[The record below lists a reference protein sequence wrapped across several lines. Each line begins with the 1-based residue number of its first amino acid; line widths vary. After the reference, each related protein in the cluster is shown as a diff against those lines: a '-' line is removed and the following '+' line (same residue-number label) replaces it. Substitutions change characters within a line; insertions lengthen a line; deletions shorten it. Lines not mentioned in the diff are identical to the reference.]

1 MRKLLLLFL
10 CGAAAT
16 ACVDSDYDLSDVETD
31 DIAIGSDDS
40 EFEIPLANIRVYTK
54 DIANG
59 AADIE
64 TLLRKADIWLPATL
78 PGGSDHV
85 DLLRIGEASY
95 VDGLFEA
102 LLDEM
107 QRDNAKRN
115 AVTDL
120 VWEDHRA
127 DFAPLLNVSAG
138 DEQAFREAFSTLY
151 ATAKVRNELHAEFSG
166 YLSGE
171 LRIDPLRYDLGH
183 VDISEDVVDM
193 LADNLDPEGTPDA
206 RNTLHLTGT
215 LQNRLPVAAELA
227 PEFTVQ
233 GRTLLDFSVAADAS
247 QQPAQIPETQIFAEE
262 FRLLL
267 NDAEILIPVQLT
279 RYYPG
284 RGFAPDANEAQID
297 IRLHLVK
304 RGSLKLDI

>member
-31 DIAIGSDDS
+31 NIAIGSDDS
-40 EFEIPLANIRVYTK
+40 EFEIPLASIRVYTK

-59 AADIE
+59 ASDIE
-64 TLLRKADIWLPATL
+64 TLLRKADIWLPAAM
-78 PGGSDHV
+78 PDGSDHV
-85 DLLRIGEASY
+85 DLTRLGETAY
-95 VDGLFEA
+95 IDALFDA
-102 LLDEM
+102 LLGEM
-107 QRDNAKRN
+107 QRDAAKRD

-127 DFAPLLNVSAG
+127 AFAPLLSVSAN
-138 DEQAFREAFSTLY
+138 DEQAFREAFATLY
-151 ATAKVRNELHAEFSG
+151 ATAGVQNELRTQFSG
-166 YLSGE
+166 YLSNE
-171 LRIDPLRYDLGH
+171 LQIDPLRYDLGH

-206 RNTLHLTGT
+206 RNTLHLAGS
-215 LQNRLPVAAELA
+215 LQNRLPVSAELA
-227 PEFTVQ
+227 PEFTAQ
-233 GRTLLDFSVAADAS
+233 GRTLLDFSVAAEAS

-267 NDAEILIPVQLT
+267 DDAEILIPVQLT

-284 RGFAPDANEAQID
+284 RGFAPDSNEAQID
-297 IRLHLVK
+297 IRLYLIK